1 MKYIRRNDID
11 NSIETF
17 TRILNDNHRHIGND
31 TGWHQH
37 LGTHKIG
44 IVATAMALLFYKTIN
59 KDALEKELNLNFIIG
74 KQNPDGGWPYISNT
88 NNESNVESTCWALL
102 ALYKYA
108 SVSFHDQIENG
119 VNWLLA
125 QYEQIPDSDNGWA
138 FITGSKPRIYITSF
152 VLRVLKILG
161 KDAGQEFESA
171 KRWLINAQ
179 NDDGGWG
186 ELPDKGSSLFFTCY
200 SIITLVECGIETNS
214 STINNAI
221 NWLEKKISS
230 INIHDQTLI
239 CYLEFIENGTGDN
252 RIRIPFFHYVLPYI
266 VITFLKVGKKN
277 GIVFDTVRL
286 LLQRCSNGKIEHP
299 MLENSRIIPIWILY
313 DIMISYQSFK
323 DSYSNWEEK
332 SDFFCLPFF
341 QNKLIAIGKYNLF
354 RLFIRIH
361 NFIWYL
367 IGLFVLIFIIV
378 IGFQSY
384 YSDAMNWWE
393 KHINTISGQVILS
406 LVVSAICAL
415 PKLIC
420 MLTTS
425 IIKHLKKKS

>member
-1 MKYIRRNDID
+1 MKYIRRKDID

-37 LGTHKIG
+37 LGTYKIG

-59 KDALEKELNLNFIIG
+59 KDAPEIELNLNFIKR

-88 NNESNVESTCWALL
+88 SNTSNAESTCWALL
-102 ALYKYA
+102 ALYKYD
-108 SVSFHDQIENG
+108 SILFHDQIENG

-125 QYEQIPDSDNGWA
+125 QYEQISDSDNGWA
-138 FITGSKPRIYITSF
+138 FITGSKPRIYVTSF

-161 KDAGQEFESA
+161 KNAGQEFESA

-200 SIITLVECGIETNS
+200 CVITLIECGIDTS
-214 STINNAI
+214 GSTINNAI
-221 NWLEKKISS
+221 SWLEKKFSS

-239 CYLEFIENGTGDN
+239 CYLEFIENGTGEN

-266 VITFLKVGKKN
+266 VIAFLKVGKKN
-277 GIVFDTVRL
+277 GVVFDTVRL

-313 DIMISYQSFK
+313 DTMMSYQCFK
-323 DSYSNWEEK
+323 ESYSNWGEK
-332 SDFFCLPFF
+332 GDFICLPFC
-341 QNKLIAIGKYNLF
+341 QNKLMAIGKYNPF

-361 NFIWYL
+361 NFVWYL
-367 IGLFVLIFIIV
+367 IGIFILIFIIV
-378 IGFQSY
+378 RCFQNY
-384 YSDAMNWWE
+384 YSDAMAWWE
-393 KHINTISGQVILS
+393 HNIDTISGQIILS
-406 LVVSAICAL
+406 LIVSAICAL
-415 PKLIC
+415 PKSIC
-420 MLTTS
+420 MLTTF
-425 IIKHLKKKS
+425 IIKHFKK

>member
-1 MKYIRRNDID
+1 MKYIRRKDID

-59 KDALEKELNLNFIIG
+59 KDAPEKELNLKFIQC

-88 NNESNVESTCWALL
+88 SNTSNVESTCWALL
-102 ALYKYA
+102 ALYKYD
-108 SVSFHDQIENG
+108 SILFHDQIENG

-125 QYEQIPDSDNGWA
+125 QYEQISDSDNGWA
-138 FITGSKPRIYITSF
+138 FITGSKPRIYVTSF

-161 KDAGQEFESA
+161 KNAGQEFESA

-200 SIITLVECGIETNS
+200 CVITLVECGIETSS

-221 NWLEKKISS
+221 SWLEKKFSS

-266 VITFLKVGKKN
+266 VIAFLKVGKKN

-313 DIMISYQSFK
+313 DTMMSYQSFK
-323 DSYSNWEEK
+323 DSYDNWEEK
-332 SDFFCLPFF
+332 SDFFCLLFF
-341 QNKLIAIGKYNLF
+341 QKKLIAIGKYNLF

-367 IGLFVLIFIIV
+367 IGLFALIFIIV

-384 YSDAMNWWE
+384 YPNAMNWWE
-393 KHINTISGQVILS
+393 NHINTISGQIILS

-415 PKLIC
+415 PKSIC
-420 MLTTS
+420 MLTTF
-425 IIKHLKKKS
+425 IIKHFKR

>member
-1 MKYIRRNDID
+1 
-11 NSIETF
+11 
-17 TRILNDNHRHIGND
+17 
-31 TGWHQH
+31 
-37 LGTHKIG
+37 
-44 IVATAMALLFYKTIN
+44 
-59 KDALEKELNLNFIIG
+59 
-74 KQNPDGGWPYISNT
+74 
-88 NNESNVESTCWALL
+88 
-102 ALYKYA
+102 
-108 SVSFHDQIENG
+108 
-119 VNWLLA
+119 
-125 QYEQIPDSDNGWA
+125 
-138 FITGSKPRIYITSF
+138 
-152 VLRVLKILG
+152 
-161 KDAGQEFESA
+161 
-171 KRWLINAQ
+171 
-179 NDDGGWG
+179 
-186 ELPDKGSSLFFTCY
+186 
-200 SIITLVECGIETNS
+200 
-214 STINNAI
+214 
-221 NWLEKKISS
+221 
-230 INIHDQTLI
+230 
-239 CYLEFIENGTGDN
+239 
-252 RIRIPFFHYVLPYI
+252 
-266 VITFLKVGKKN
+266 
-277 GIVFDTVRL
+277 
-286 LLQRCSNGKIEHP
+286 